1 LLPNGLVI
9 KPSPEGNGDRWVI
22 GQFHGPVVLE
32 KPDGG
37 TFDLAAPGPLT
48 PGDRWP
54 GPSTTGLAC
63 VIDARTGTLR
73 AESVVPTA
81 EGLLQT
87 TFEVWK
93 ADPVLARGFSLAR
106 PYEGGGRV
114 RVTANGHV
122 ITNRQRRGQWEC
134 VYVGLVD
141 VAKWPHV
148 ADWADGLEV
157 GSPYRI
163 DVNQIDTTVKT
174 IEDIDEILEEA
185 DDNSIAFHGDHEAAA
200 ETEDAH
206 DEEKVFSCEELAE
219 RIWNE
224 IEASD
229 ENNYDTVPADND
241 ETSKEDDGLNERV
254 AAHDDEKVFS
264 CEELAQRIWNE
275 IEASDENNYDRD
287 PADDDEASKEDDGL
301 NERVAAHH
309 DEKVL
314 SCEELAQRIWNEIEA
329 SDENN
334 YDRDPADDDDRA
346 CAEDEGLDDEN
357 VSVLQAPDR
366 IERSPLAPIDFDPGP
381 ATWATSGPEIS
392 FPRAPESGVA
402 APNPWITQR
411 TSARLAPRPSAAEP
425 SVTAHNPWLPSTT
438 SAASAP
444 GPTTL
449 TRPVLTQPTSL
460 SPPPRQGFWG
470 WLASIVKGN

>member
-1 LLPNGLVI
+1 MSFRFKATTAPFHAWYGPYSPARGNNSGFRVQAGRLKTTVDSGDGWETWLVQASAGVSQLESLVRRHWGGGRLLLLPNGLVI
-9 KPSPEGNGDRWVI
+9 KPSPEGNRDRWVI

-93 ADPVLARGFSLAR
+93 ADPVLARGFTLAR
-106 PYEGGGRV
+106 PYEGRGRV

-134 VYVGLVD
+134 VYVGFVD

-185 DDNSIAFHGDHEAAA
+185 DDNSIAFHGDHESTAK
-200 ETEDAH
+200 TEDAH
-206 DEEKVFSCEELAE
+206 D
-219 RIWNE
+219 
-224 IEASD
+224 
-229 ENNYDTVPADND
+229 
-241 ETSKEDDGLNERV
+241 
-254 AAHDDEKVFS
+254 
-264 CEELAQRIWNE
+264 
-275 IEASDENNYDRD
+275 
-287 PADDDEASKEDDGL
+287 
-301 NERVAAHH
+301 

-334 YDRDPADDDDRA
+334 YDPVPADDDDKA
-346 CAEDEGLDDEN
+346 CAEDDELDDEN

-381 ATWATSGPEIS
+381 ATWAASGPEIS
-392 FPRAPESGVA
+392 LPRAPESGVA

-460 SPPPRQGFWG
+460 SSPPRQGFWG

>member
-1 LLPNGLVI
+1 
-9 KPSPEGNGDRWVI
+9 
-22 GQFHGPVVLE
+22 VLE

-287 PADDDEASKEDDGL
+287 PADDD
-301 NERVAAHH
+301 
-309 DEKVL
+309 
-314 SCEELAQRIWNEIEA
+314 
-329 SDENN
+329 
-334 YDRDPADDDDRA
+334 DRA

-392 FPRAPESGVA
+392 LPRAPESGVA